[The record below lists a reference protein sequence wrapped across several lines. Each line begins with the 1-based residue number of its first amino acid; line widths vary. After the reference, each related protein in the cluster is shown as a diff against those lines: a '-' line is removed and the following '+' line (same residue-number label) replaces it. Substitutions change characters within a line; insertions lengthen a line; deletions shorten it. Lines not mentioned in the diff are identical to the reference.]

1 MVLNLKCKV
10 ICTDIKKKSQSP
22 AFRDL
27 QIGDKMLF
35 SVSMNK
41 SGSGRSGGT
50 HAKYINCYNYKTK
63 EVSQLSFNQIGNVMK
78 NFEFEEIG

>member
-41 SGSGRSGGT
+41 AGNNNWQ
-50 HAKYINCYNYKTK
+50 YIVKTA
-63 EVSQLSFNQIGNVMK
+63 V
-78 NFEFEEIG
+78 

>member
-41 SGSGRSGGT
+41 AGSGRSGT
-50 HAKYINCYNYKTK
+50 YAKYINCYNYKTK

>member
-41 SGSGRSGGT
+41 AGSGRSGGT

-63 EVSQLSFNQIGNVMK
+63 EVSQLYFNQIGNVMK

>member
-1 MVLNLKCKV
+1 MVLNLKCEA

-22 AFRDL
+22 AFRGL

-41 SGSGRSGGT
+41 AGGGRRGT
-50 HAKYINCYNYKTK
+50 YAKYINCYNYKTK
-63 EVSQLSFNQIGNVMK
+63 EVSELSFNQIGNVMK
-78 NFEFEEIG
+78 NFEFEEIT